1 MHKWSQGGFAD
12 QTLEIKVA
20 QIPLAANVP
29 YSSSFYWKAMTNNL
43 QLITDNYLDTHITKR
58 VAVNGVEF
66 DEEFLASLVA
76 KHMSQR
82 GHLKQPTV
90 STAFEIYM
98 HEKSAQNRWRFRTN
112 ATRSFNN
119 FVNLFGDLTLQ
130 ELRHSHATKYRDAQ
144 LARGLNPT
152 SVRKH
157 FATLNAML
165 NLSFKHLD
173 IDRLSPFR
181 GLHIPGEGDF
191 KRHMQTIT
199 PELLNAVK
207 SRLLINRTPYKL
219 LALIQLNTGFRLS
232 EPLFAR
238 REDLV
243 LDHDIPHLWI
253 RKNSLS
259 DRKTKSS
266 IRAVPLVGVSLD
278 AATELCEIS
287 TFARS
292 EWLVPRYAR
301 ENGNTSCSAIINKHL
316 RDLDF
321 RSHMFRHALI
331 DRLKACN
338 DVPTRLAESIT
349 GHSSGGSEFNTYG
362 TVGYTL
368 EQKRDVLMRVV
379 V

>member
-20 QIPLAANVP
+20 QIPLAAHVP

-98 HEKSAQNRWRFRTN
+98 HEKSAQSRRRFRTN

-165 NLSFKHLD
+165 AYSIDGGHSFHV
-173 IDRLSPFR
+173 DR
-181 GLHIPGEGDF
+181 
-191 KRHMQTIT
+191 
-199 PELLNAVK
+199 
-207 SRLLINRTPYKL
+207 
-219 LALIQLNTGFRLS
+219 
-232 EPLFAR
+232 
-238 REDLV
+238 
-243 LDHDIPHLWI
+243 
-253 RKNSLS
+253 
-259 DRKTKSS
+259 
-266 IRAVPLVGVSLD
+266 
-278 AATELCEIS
+278 
-287 TFARS
+287 
-292 EWLVPRYAR
+292 
-301 ENGNTSCSAIINKHL
+301 
-316 RDLDF
+316 
-321 RSHMFRHALI
+321 
-331 DRLKACN
+331 
-338 DVPTRLAESIT
+338 
-349 GHSSGGSEFNTYG
+349 GHSS
-362 TVGYTL
+362 
-368 EQKRDVLMRVV
+368 MRWRTPSLVS
-379 V
+379 